1 TVAELSTAGSTTG
14 GSVGSTRSPVPA
26 MGPGRRVARA
36 SADTPATRDAGP
48 TARAPEEE
56 PASQEKAAS
65 QAPAAASD
73 SSKPFSWH
81 AVRSAAAPQI
91 KAFLQ
96 PAKVH
101 EDGGVVTLEYE
112 ENWRFHFDQVVARRE
127 ELETLVEKVA
137 GPGYVVDLKGP
148 RGSVGGG
155 RGGRGRGA
163 KDRSDA
169 VRTRPDEDGT
179 PASRSAASSGSTA
192 HQEQAKSPAR
202 TEPAPAERQDAT
214 PTRAEPTEA
223 KPPASEPLPGQEPA
237 SLADDLPEGFWDDGA
252 SEAAPDGAVPG
263 VDDSGGPDASGAGTG
278 EGP

>member
-1 TVAELSTAGSTTG
+1 
-14 GSVGSTRSPVPA
+14 
-26 MGPGRRVARA
+26 
-36 SADTPATRDAGP
+36 
-48 TARAPEEE
+48 
-56 PASQEKAAS
+56 
-65 QAPAAASD
+65 
-73 SSKPFSWH
+73 
-81 AVRSAAAPQI
+81 
-91 KAFLQ
+91 
-96 PAKVH
+96 AKVH

-179 PASRSAASSGSTA
+179 PASRSAASSGPTA

-223 KPPASEPLPGQEPA
+223 KPLESEPLPGQEPA

-278 EGP
+278 EGPSDEASLSRLQALFPGRVVEFVPNAKSVPEEAAPLPSEDESEGYDDDGQDRLGFGAPPPREG